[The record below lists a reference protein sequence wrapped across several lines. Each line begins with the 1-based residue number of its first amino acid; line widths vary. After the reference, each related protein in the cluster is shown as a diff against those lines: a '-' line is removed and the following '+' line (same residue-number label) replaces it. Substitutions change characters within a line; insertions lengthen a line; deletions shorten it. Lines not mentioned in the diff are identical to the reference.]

1 MSHCPPRTLRLP
13 PATCA
18 GIQNVRVL
26 GSGGGREAA
35 EARMPGR
42 SDTVVLKAARAVP
55 CEGCEGKQIL
65 RTFET
70 YREAALLFDL
80 MAQYGPDSVRLH
92 GLCENRTDGSSSIV
106 MEKLNISG
114 AGLASWRREVGEDQV
129 KWQIRRYAERLG
141 NFNAGVLQMIDS
153 KWDNVGVNQR
163 GQIHALDAGDFLI
176 HHGTR
181 VHQHIQLL
189 GHEIHFANQSQKLP
203 RSLPRPCPER
213 QPIHLPLETCAG
225 LRDIRLLGRGPR
237 GLLWEAQM
245 PGVKGTVIRK
255 TARITDL
262 SWGLHRFALYRE
274 ATMLAD
280 LQAHY
285 GANETARFHG
295 VCDATDVSIVMDK
308 LDDVQA
314 RWLSCLLE
322 KAQTSHGWA
331 SLDELRYHKCR
342 DHSNFYEYHDEDAD
356 AGCEALLMNATRA
369 VPDVSGIQSCRRFD
383 NYSAGCDGH
392 IVTYSNGSHS
402 MCDYH
407 HPTTDGRA
415 GLAATKSGC
424 FPRYPAFACGAT
436 AGPRAAEQGGPF
448 GSWARDPHPRHKKR
462 S

>member
-1 MSHCPPRTLRLP
+1 MCRHSDRAC
-13 PATCA
+13 
-18 GIQNVRVL
+18 VL
-26 GSGGGREAA
+26 GSGGARDAV

-42 SDTVVLKAARAVP
+42 SDTVVRKAARAVP
-55 CEGCEGKQIL
+55 CVREGCEDAYGIL
-65 RTFET
+65 RTEET
-70 YREAALLFDL
+70 YREAALLFDF
-80 MAQYGPDSVRLH
+80 MAQYGSDSVRLH

-114 AGLASWRREVGEDQV
+114 DGLASWRKEVGEDQV
-129 KWQIRRYAERLG
+129 KWQIRQYAERL
-141 NFNAGVLQMIDS
+141 NSFNAGVLQMLDS
-153 KWDNVGVNQR
+153 KWANVGVNQR
-163 GQIHALDAGDFLI
+163 GQIHALDAGEFQI

-181 VHQHIQLL
+181 VHQHRIQLL
-189 GHEIHFANQSQKLP
+189 GHEIHFAPPSQKLP

-245 PGVKGTVIRK
+245 PGVTGGTVMRK
-255 TARITDL
+255 TARITDR
-262 SWGLHRFALYRE
+262 SGLWHRFALYRE

-322 KAQTSHGWA
+322 KARTSHGWA
-331 SLDELRYHKCR
+331 SLDELRGHKCR

-392 IVTYSNGSHS
+392 IVTYANGSHS

-407 HPTTDGRA
+407 HPVTDTTGFPSHA
-415 GLAATKSGC
+415 PLQTLASTRSGC
-424 FPRYPAFACGAT
+424 FPRYPAFACGAP
-436 AGPRAAEQGGPF
+436 AGPRAEKHNPKTSLFKGLTLF
-448 GSWARDPHPRHKKR
+448 LRRILT
-462 S
+462 